1 MANRIE
7 IARGAQPGWAKL
19 SVRERLAALKKMRL
33 ALTAR
38 LDPVVETICE
48 EVGKPPLDAL
58 SGDVLV
64 VLEHMRYCEREAVN
78 VLRTRR
84 VGQPAILFRGVRFDE
99 VMEPHGVALV
109 FAPWNYPLQLAMVP
123 MTTALVAG
131 NAVVLKC
138 SERTPKVAALI
149 AELCAEARLP
159 EGLVQV
165 CCDAPVEAQALIEAG
180 PDVVFFTG
188 SSANGRAVAERC
200 ATLQIPAIMELGG
213 KDACLV
219 FASCDLERTIDG
231 VTYAAFSNAGQVCVG
246 AKRVYVERTIL
257 AAFVAGFLARARMI
271 RVGTAVDCDMGPVQM
286 EFLRSLLAEQV
297 DDGIARGATLH
308 ADWDRQGDVVPPLI
322 LTGVP
327 RAARL
332 LNDETFGPVVC
343 VESFGDELE
352 AIALANDSA
361 FALGASVFSGNKVQ
375 AQRVAR
381 ALNTGSCT
389 INDAIRSV
397 GNPYASFGG
406 NKASGY
412 GRYHGRAGLE
422 VFSRM
427 KSVMTVIRPQRKEIH
442 WFPLTAK
449 TYAQLRG
456 LMLFR
461 HGAGSVLARMKQLMK
476 IRRVGS

>member
-1 MANRIE
+1 MASRIE
-7 IARGAQPGWAKL
+7 VAREVQPEWAKL
-19 SVRERLAALKKMRL
+19 SVRERLTALKKIRQAL
-33 ALTAR
+33 AAR
-38 LDPVVETICE
+38 MDRVVETICE

-64 VLEHMRYCEREAVN
+64 VLEHLRYCEREAAK

-84 VGQPAILFRGVRFDE
+84 AGQPAILFRGARFDE
-99 VMEPHGVALV
+99 VMEPHGVAVV

-149 AELCAEARLP
+149 EELCLEARLP

-165 CCDAPVEAQALIEAG
+165 CCDAPDEARALIEAR

-188 SSANGRAVAERC
+188 SSANGHAVAERC
-200 ATLQIPAIMELGG
+200 ATLQIPTIMELGG

-219 FASCDLERTIDG
+219 FASCDVTRTINA

-246 AKRVYVERTIL
+246 AKRVFVERAIF
-257 AAFVAGFLARARMI
+257 AEFVAGLVARAREV
-271 RVGTAVDCDMGPVQM
+271 RVGPGVDCDMGPVRM
-286 EFLRSLLAEQV
+286 EFVRSLLAEQV
-297 DDGIARGATLH
+297 DDAVARGATLH
-308 ADWDRQGDVVPPLI
+308 AEWDRRGDVVPPLI

-343 VESFGDELE
+343 VGAFDDEAE

-361 FALGASVFSGNKVQ
+361 FALGSSVFGGDDAQ
-375 AQRVAR
+375 AQRMAR
-381 ALNTGSCT
+381 ALSAGSCT
-389 INDAIRSV
+389 INDTIRSV
-397 GNPYASFGG
+397 GNPYVAFGG

-422 VFSRM
+422 AFSRV
-427 KSVMTVIRPQRKEIH
+427 KSVMTVTRPQRMEIH
-442 WFPLTAK
+442 WFPFTAK
-449 TYAQLRG
+449 TYALLRG

-461 HGAGSVLARMKQLMK
+461 HGAGGLLGRLKQLVK
-476 IRRVGS
+476 R